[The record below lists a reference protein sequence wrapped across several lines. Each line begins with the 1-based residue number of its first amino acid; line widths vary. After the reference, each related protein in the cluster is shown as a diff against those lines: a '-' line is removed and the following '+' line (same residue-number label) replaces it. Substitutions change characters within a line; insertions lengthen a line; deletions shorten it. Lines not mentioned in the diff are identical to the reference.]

1 MANIDLCNNC
11 PAFQPKLECVSIPKI
26 FDQCRLQVCLTPNEI
41 GAAKIDFNPI
51 NCNINKNTCPNQC
64 GQSVQ
69 GKRTSCS
76 GETIVPPQNAVSVTI
91 DNFCIKSMNVL
102 SKTKSGFRKGFFD
115 VSIRFIFSYTLKF
128 YNADNMEI
136 SRVPACSSYTTTV
149 SLYGGEDICVAS
161 FNELYNGITT
171 NGPFVSIEGSAMN
184 LAAALRYPCSCGC
197 GCGCGYGCGSCGGGC
212 GCSDN
217 GCDNGCSCLSPTGV
231 DVTIGLFAVV
241 KLLRL
246 SNMSVN
252 SYGNCMPCECSDI
265 SDISPCDFFD
275 NLKFPTDLFAPQA
288 NYKPCCDTSSE
299 DTPTNGSCCETC

>member
-1 MANIDLCNNC
+1 MQL
-11 PAFQPKLECVSIPKI
+11 L
-26 FDQCRLQVCLTPNEI
+26 L
-41 GAAKIDFNPI
+41 
-51 NCNINKNTCPNQC
+51 
-64 GQSVQ
+64 
-69 GKRTSCS
+69 
-76 GETIVPPQNAVSVTI
+76 
-91 DNFCIKSMNVL
+91 
-102 SKTKSGFRKGFFD
+102 
-115 VSIRFIFSYTLKF
+115 
-128 YNADNMEI
+128 
-136 SRVPACSSYTTTV
+136 
-149 SLYGGEDICVAS
+149 DI
-161 FNELYNGITT
+161 
-171 NGPFVSIEGSAMN
+171 
-184 LAAALRYPCSCGC
+184 LAAVAAVVAVATAVEAAAEDAAAP
-197 GCGCGYGCGSCGGGC
+197 
-212 GCSDN
+212 DN